1 MNYIIESI
9 LVGLYSV
16 VIFLFFSPFVG
27 SDHKKFYLTLVAVG
41 FLKHLMGSF
50 LGIHTWYCNNGDA
63 CIKKL
68 PQNHRYIA
76 KTTNLL
82 RDSIFEAFAYLC
94 LGFILRGLFK
104 NDLMGLFFTIG
115 FILHLLSELLLI
127 HNSFCNT
134 YCVKEYK

>member
-9 LVGLYSV
+9 LVGAYSV
-16 VIFLFFSPFVG
+16 VIYLFFSPFIG
-27 SDHKKFYLTLVAVG
+27 STHKSFYLLLAFVG
-41 FLKHLMGSF
+41 FFKHLMGSF
-50 LGIHTWYCNNGDA
+50 LGIHTWYCNSGDA
-63 CIKKL
+63 CAKTL
-68 PQNHRYIA
+68 RQNQKYIA

-82 RDSIFEAFAYLC
+82 RNSIFEAFAYLC
-94 LGFILRGLFK
+94 LGFILHGLFK

-115 FILHLLSELLLI
+115 FILHLFSEILFI